1 MKNPHLQFKEAV
13 FEIRKTAFETDD
25 FFKECEATIEENIKI
40 RDDYAERIKAAS
52 PSEQIRMQLRLADLD
67 RKIEKGKESLR
78 KYLDACFAEDGRV
91 EIESPDQEKLDAAFA
106 KAEIANERIYLVYKH
121 TQPHLLEE
129 FTKIATSDMT
139 PEEAEQFFERVAR
152 REAEE
157 LDEILTSIESDGNA
171 LQP

>member
-1 MKNPHLQFKEAV
+1 MKNPHLQLKEAI
-13 FEIRKTAFETDD
+13 FEISKIAYETDD
-25 FFKECEATIEENIKI
+25 FFKECEATIEENVKI
-40 RDDYAERIKAAS
+40 RDDYAERIKDAS
-52 PSEQIRMQLRLADLD
+52 PTEQIQMQLRLADLD

-91 EIESPDQEKLDAAFA
+91 EIETPDQEKLDAAFA
-106 KAEIANERIYLVYKH
+106 KAKVAHERIYLVYKH

-129 FTKIATSDMT
+129 FTKIATDHLT
-139 PEEAEQFFERVAR
+139 PEETEDFFERVAR